1 MGRLLDSGVLGQ
13 RGKHVPHIAVTVSL
27 DTLHDLPGALPAT
40 GASGQRLPN
49 ALVRRWL
56 CDSALTRYVLD
67 LGHRVVENSHTARRS
82 PTTNADG
89 STCRPAAGA
98 RPRDAHPDPTGRCS
112 RTTSN
117 PGPDATPP
125 ASTTPLCCAPA
136 ATTTFTSAGRP
147 CAYATADASMN
158 TDRSTS
164 YLTRPAHRAPHR
176 PHSFARYSLVRYSF
190 SCAGKLP

>member
-1 MGRLLDSGVLGQ
+1 MTAEYWASAASTSRTS
-13 RGKHVPHIAVTVSL
+13 RSRSAWTPCTIYPARCPRPAPPVSACP
-27 DTLHDLPGALPAT
+27 TPWYAAGCATALSPAT
-40 GASGQRLPN
+40 SWN
-49 ALVRRWL
+49 
-56 CDSALTRYVLD
+56 
-67 LGHRVVENSHTARRS
+67 LGHRVVENSHTARTLTHHERRRLDVQ
-82 PTTNADG
+82 TG
-89 STCRPAAGA
+89 
-98 RPRDAHPDPTGRCS
+98 GRCQ
-112 RTTSN
+112 TTGC
-117 PGPDATPP
+117 PPRPDRPVIPHHIQPWADATPP